1 MVNFEVGKGFGRA
14 GGFINGGW
22 ISMESEEGIRERC
35 GVMGGDDDS
44 EASRD
49 EEGALSI
56 AT

>member
-1 MVNFEVGKGFGRA
+1 
-14 GGFINGGW
+14 
-22 ISMESEEGIRERC
+22 MESEEGIRERC